1 MTADPKPK
9 PVESFKDLNDRNM
22 SAETDAEINYVIP
35 GSSEGQRRNKFQI
48 GVPSNYDKIKSLRE

>member
-35 GSSEGQRRNKFQI
+35 GSSEGQRRNKF
-48 GVPSNYDKIKSLRE
+48 